1 MACCEDVKDLLNM
14 ILAQLVS
21 IDGRVKSVEASVAT
35 WTSRIAILEQKVA
48 VVEGVVAPV
57 FPYQNEIDPI
67 IAYFLDQTR
76 KSKTYRL
83 VLLDRVV
90 TSLRETGKNN
100 RFITVSTL
108 SDALGTW
115 LLDCFLAFLA
125 ALPKELRIDP
135 PTNGAGEPEF
145 ITVLTFGELG
155 EEILIKEALLASQVN
170 LDGGSSEH
178 TGGTEAYGASVG
190 STGQGLASII
200 GAFNFGLAEGVAKGL
215 KDIIN
220 KGFKIKLPKRDETD
234 PKWDTDRAENF
245 AKATLPSNISL
256 AEIAEVTEA
265 AHPVRIPKQILVTTN
280 EVGIIEATNIPPG
293 SQPFIVKKEGDLALI
308 TPLADPTAP
317 PIIKLIQPDGSILYT
332 NIVPQDKPFV
342 TFIDEQGV
350 YHASNLAAGDTPF
363 NILLPS
369 PDTIVFTNVPDEQFP
384 FTFETDPFGTVIIKQ
399 KE

>member
-1 MACCEDVKDLLNM
+1 MACCEDVKDLINQV
-14 ILAQLVS
+14 LALLTS

-35 WTSRIAILEQKVA
+35 WSSRIAILEQKVA
-48 VVEGVVAPV
+48 VIEGIVAPV

-83 VLLDRVV
+83 VLLDRVA
-90 TSLRETGKNN
+90 TSLRETGKDN
-100 RFITVSTL
+100 RFIVVSIL
-108 SDALGTW
+108 SDGLGKW
-115 LLDCFLAFLA
+115 LLDCFIAFLA

-135 PTNGAGEPEF
+135 PTNGNGDPEF
-145 ITVLTFGELG
+145 ITVLTLGDQG

-170 LDGGSSEH
+170 LDGGTNER
-178 TGGTEAYGASVG
+178 TGGTEAYGASVS
-190 STGQGLASII
+190 STGQGLAQII

-245 AKATLPSNISL
+245 AKATLPTNISL
-256 AEIAEVTEA
+256 AEVAEVTA
-265 AHPVRIPKQILVTTN
+265 AAGPVGIPKQILVTTN
-280 EVGIIEATNIPPG
+280 EVGIVEATNIPPG
-293 SQPFIVKKEGDLALI
+293 SQPFLVKKVGDLATI
-308 TPLADPTAP
+308 TPLADPAAS

-332 NIVPQDKPFV
+332 NITPQDKPFI
-342 TFIDEQGV
+342 TFIDEQGT

-363 NILLPS
+363 QILLPS
-369 PDTIVFTNVPDEQFP
+369 PDTIVYTNVSDEQFP
-384 FTFETDPFGTVIIKQ
+384 FTYEVDPFGTTIIKQ